1 LNTREGG
8 IWFRRVT
15 QTGLAACKQTSMRR
29 PFAALVAVFA
39 IACGSAITPAPTVGA
54 PLTITSV
61 KFAVIDSVGV
71 PVFCD
76 PDFYPLA
83 REGGEQASA
92 IAKFPQIQADPELYS
107 TIISHEKLSETDVN
121 DQEKLVIYRV
131 YKNLNALTLTKSG
144 DSYTFSFRVR
154 STSGAASYLMVAGAV
169 RVDGVVSVASRTP
182 TGAPNCPICLAAATL
197 ISTPSGDV
205 RVTEVKPGMLVWTAD
220 ADGARIAARVLEV
233 GSIQVPAGH
242 VMVHIVLADGRDLL
256 ASPGHRTSDG
266 RQLGLLA
273 TGDHLDGSTITRW
286 ELVPYAGDRTYD
298 LLPAGPTATYW
309 ANGILLSSTLA

>member
-1 LNTREGG
+1 
-8 IWFRRVT
+8 
-15 QTGLAACKQTSMRR
+15 MRR
-29 PFAALVAVFA
+29 ALTVSLAVLA
-39 IACGSAITPAPTVGA
+39 VACGSATPAPVVGA
-54 PLTITSV
+54 PLTITQL

-92 IAKFPQIQADPELYS
+92 IAQFPAIQANTELYS
-107 TIISHEKLSETDVN
+107 AILAHEHLSDTNVN
-121 DQEKLVIYRV
+121 DQEKLAIYRA

-144 DSYTFSFRVR
+144 DSYTFSMRIR
-154 STSGAASYLMVAGAV
+154 STNGTASYLMVNGTV
-169 RVDGVVSVASRTP
+169 RVDGVVTVSSRTP

-197 ISTPSGDV
+197 ISTPSGAV
-205 RVTEVKPGMLVWTAD
+205 RVTDVKVGMIVWTAA
-220 ADGARIAARVLEV
+220 ADGGRIAAPVLEV

-242 VMVHIVLADGRDLL
+242 LMVHLIVSDGREVL
-256 ASPGHRTSDG
+256 ASPGHRTADG

-273 TGDHLDGSTITRW
+273 RGDSLDGSAITTW

-298 LLPAGPTATYW
+298 LLPAGPTGTYW
-309 ANGILLSSTLA
+309 ADGIQLASTLA